1 MVDEEKGYKTRTYL
15 EKDAPHLVDT
25 KAKLD
30 KIGKGMCLAKWTQ
43 TTIHLQL
50 GHTHS
55 CHHPRTHKI
64 STKEIARNPSA
75 LHNTTYKK
83 IRRREML
90 NDKRPPEC

>member
-55 CHHPRTHKI
+55 CHHP
-64 STKEIARNPSA
+64 
-75 LHNTTYKK
+75 
-83 IRRREML
+83 
-90 NDKRPPEC
+90 